1 MNNDPLQDPYRPNP
15 RPYRKKAG
23 PDNAAAGFL
32 IGLLF
37 PLLGV
42 LLLYFF
48 WTGQA
53 SFASYLKMFVAF
65 DSPVLLSNASKV
77 ISLSMIA
84 NLLPFY
90 FFLNR
95 KQYLTVRG
103 ILMSMV
109 LIGVLIVLYRFV
121 WQ

>member
-1 MNNDPLQDPYRPNP
+1 MSIESSNNPVINTRPH
-15 RPYRKKAG
+15 RKKVG
-23 PDNAAAGFL
+23 PDSAVFGLL

-37 PLLGV
+37 PVVGLFI
-42 LLLYFF
+42 LYFV
-48 WTGQA
+48 WSGDTTLVN
-53 SFASYLKMFVAF
+53 YLKMFTAF
-65 DSPVLLSNASKV
+65 NSPILMNTASKAL
-77 ISLSMIA
+77 SLAMIT
-84 NLLPFY
+84 NLVPFY

-109 LIGVLIVLYRFV
+109 LIGVMIVLYKFV